1 MSEMNNQLSRSDL
14 MSLEDYSNKRDEYRQ
29 MVIAHKKNRQVALG
43 DNARLYFEDRVTMQY
58 QVQEILRIE
67 KIFEGDAIE
76 EELDAYNP
84 LIPDGTNWK
93 ATFMIEYD
101 NPDERRVALGR
112 LIGIEQKV
120 WVRVGE
126 FEKIYPIANEDLV
139 RETEDKTSAVHF
151 LRFELSPE
159 AIEAAKS
166 GAPISMGV
174 DHPEYTHDTGTI
186 ATNIAESLV
195 SDLQRQ
201 H

>member
-1 MSEMNNQLSRSDL
+1 MNEMNNQLSRSDL
-14 MSLEDYSNKRDEYRQ
+14 MSLEDYSSKRDEFRQ

-43 DNARLYFEDRVTMQY
+43 DHARLYFEDRVTMQY

-101 NPDERRVALGR
+101 DPDERRVALGR
-112 LIGIEQKV
+112 LIGIEQRV
-120 WVRVGE
+120 WVKVGE
-126 FEKIYPIANEDLV
+126 LEKIYPIANEDLV

-151 LRFELSPE
+151 LRFELPVDV
-159 AIEAAKS
+159 IEAAKN
-166 GAPISMGV
+166 GEDISMGV
-174 DHPEYTHDTGTI
+174 EHPEYEYDTGALPTHI
-186 ATNIAESLV
+186 TKSLV
-195 SDLQRQ
+195 GDLQRQ